1 MIKVL
6 IVDDERLVV
15 ENITESI
22 QWESMGF
29 VLSRPAYNGKSAIR
43 IFEEER
49 PDLVITD
56 IKMPGMDGLELSRE
70 LLKRKADIQ
79 IILLTAYK
87 DFEYAKKAIEL
98 GVSRYIVKNDIQPD
112 SMRELL
118 MEVRED
124 IRDHKTNDRILRREK
139 CKNLLEKGAA
149 DSELQKELMTSSMRI
164 AQYMIILPYGYFDDL
179 LRQTE
184 ELSEDTRVLDS
195 LIQEYDGICGFFIRF
210 QCVFLMEEVPE
221 EITGEMQIR
230 QYMYE
235 KAGEFQGK
243 LREDGE
249 DSGLIIMGYRK
260 QKEKGCMELYQRLK
274 KMSEYFR
281 FMQEKVSP
289 GVTEKEWDM
298 EVLNDNF
305 RNHQAEKITEDI
317 GQMYQT
323 VREPVWDKNGL
334 ITLTEKLRNHL
345 NDLCRRSPGVRFEM
359 LLQQEAG
366 RSIFL
371 DEIRDRMT
379 EIYRKA
385 NRMVQ
390 NGKEAQYSIYIRK
403 CIQYIEEHYSE
414 EINIETVAGT
424 LDISGVY
431 LSQLCRKE
439 LSQSFLELLTGTRI
453 KMAKKLLQQMPQMKM
468 YEIAEAVGYR
478 SSQYF
483 ASVFKKAEGMT
494 PWEYRSRNS

>member
-1 MIKVL
+1 
-6 IVDDERLVV
+6 
-15 ENITESI
+15 
-22 QWESMGF
+22 
-29 VLSRPAYNGKSAIR
+29 
-43 IFEEER
+43 
-49 PDLVITD
+49 
-56 IKMPGMDGLELSRE
+56 
-70 LLKRKADIQ
+70 
-79 IILLTAYK
+79 
-87 DFEYAKKAIEL
+87 
-98 GVSRYIVKNDIQPD
+98 
-112 SMRELL
+112 
-118 MEVRED
+118 
-124 IRDHKTNDRILRREK
+124 
-139 CKNLLEKGAA
+139 
-149 DSELQKELMTSSMRI
+149 
-164 AQYMIILPYGYFDDL
+164 
-179 LRQTE
+179 
-184 ELSEDTRVLDS
+184 
-195 LIQEYDGICGFFIRF
+195 
-210 QCVFLMEEVPE
+210 MEEVPE

-274 KMSEYFR
+274 KMSEYFW
-281 FMQEKVSP
+281 FMQEGKIYMESDLQEKVSP